1 MEAGSLFK
9 LFKCLH
15 VSPYRKVVSN
25 SADTCWSCESTCW
38 QWGELLE
45 SWYKAGFK
53 KFHGHLQKSFN
64 THTHCLH
71 RCKHLTYKAPLSLCS
86 MCRTCAPFMVE
97 LPLVWH
103 RRAPFKA
110 RLAAVWTAEA
120 VLTVLPLWLELIS
133 RDISLMAR
141 KARTAMPRHQR
152 GQRDSGRP
160 AVVRSGSSWVT
171 CKLSGLSS
179 SAHLDFSSGGTFKV
193 CVCACVRGF

>member
-1 MEAGSLFK
+1 
-9 LFKCLH
+9 
-15 VSPYRKVVSN
+15 
-25 SADTCWSCESTCW
+25 
-38 QWGELLE
+38 
-45 SWYKAGFK
+45 
-53 KFHGHLQKSFN
+53 
-64 THTHCLH
+64 
-71 RCKHLTYKAPLSLCS
+71 
-86 MCRTCAPFMVE
+86 MVE

-160 AVVRSGSSWVT
+160 AVVRSGSS
-171 CKLSGLSS
+171 
-179 SAHLDFSSGGTFKV
+179 
-193 CVCACVRGF
+193 